1 MLGNHALY
9 FGIALAAATLLLAFR
24 LVALEF
30 RLRKFFAGKRAK
42 DLEGVMAEISEK
54 LEKIN
59 ALNEETEKYLKT
71 VEERLQNSIQK
82 VGMVRFNPF
91 ENSGSNQSFAIAL
104 LDEKGNG
111 VVISSLYSREKVNVY
126 AKPISGRQSEYA
138 LSKEEKEA
146 ISIAANKNGQE

>member
-1 MLGNHALY
+1 MLENYTLY
-9 FGIALAAATLLLAFR
+9 VYIAFAAAILLLAFR
-24 LVALEF
+24 VITLEV
-30 RLRKFFAGKRAK
+30 RLRKFFAGKKAK
-42 DLEGVMAEISEK
+42 DLEGVMAGISEE
-54 LEKIN
+54 LGKIN
-59 ALNEETEKYLKT
+59 ALNEETKKYLKT

-126 AKPISGRQSEYA
+126 AKPINNRQSEYA

-146 ISIAANKNGQE
+146 INIAVNKNGQE